1 MNKLPPK
8 LWFVFSAYSSSPDS
22 LRPSTWGT
30 IFRLSFHTAKHSSIF
45 FSVRG
50 GTLIFGNKTLYQ
62 REGSSAPTEAIII
75 LILGFKTVIGS
86 STCMEVIILLIF
98 GYKTGM
104 GSSVPTD
111 GIILLIFG
119 NKVGM
124 GSYYPK

>member
-1 MNKLPPK
+1 MVFLVCLLFLLRLALAFIIGCHISLP
-8 LWFVFSAYSSSPDS
+8 
-22 LRPSTWGT
+22 
-30 IFRLSFHTAKHSSIF
+30 TAKDSSIF
-45 FSVRG
+45 FSVMG
-50 GTLIFGNKTLYQ
+50 GTLIFSNKTLSQ
-62 REGSSAPTEAIII
+62 REGSSAPTEGIII

-104 GSSVPTD
+104 GSSVPMD

-119 NKVGM
+119 NKIGT